1 MHYVTTLSKV
11 PWKKGLGLYEK
22 NEKIEKKRCIP
33 KEGIPH
39 ARKAC
44 KINRN
49 SPSSKEMEKS
59 LVHENKFIHHPPKIS
74 THMHILIKDYD
85 LFLHWIR
92 SLT

>member
-39 ARKAC
+39 VVKAC
-44 KINRN
+44 QKKEERKIAQVQR
-49 SPSSKEMEKS
+49 KKKRMREM
-59 LVHENKFIHHPPKIS
+59 VHEKESIHHPPKIS
-74 THMHILIKDYD
+74 THMHILIKVCGC
-85 LFLHWIR
+85 
-92 SLT
+92 